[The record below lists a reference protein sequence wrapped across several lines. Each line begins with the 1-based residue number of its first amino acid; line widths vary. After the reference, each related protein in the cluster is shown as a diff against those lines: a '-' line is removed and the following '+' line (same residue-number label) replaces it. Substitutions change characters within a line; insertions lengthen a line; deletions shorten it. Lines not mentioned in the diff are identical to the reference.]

1 MNKNIY
7 NQVSTTKIV
16 WNILHSY
23 GFKLFAFC
31 FLCLIGAS
39 SRAADTYMNPV
50 DTKISLDSPS
60 FKVEFR
66 YYDADGNNAY
76 WTEHP
81 KLYIN
86 DEWVCTLD
94 CIPTGNG
101 GDDDAESLRKYNE
114 DWVYYNTD
122 DYYVVL
128 IDPHKDGSSY
138 NVYVEVLPKKINT
151 ERSNYTVKISGR
163 WCTNHT
169 PGIGDG
175 TFDRELSCNISIEKG
190 IFSSKKGNFTRPTDK
205 VIQYNANGLN
215 QHNKDYKYGFYFYD
229 NDDYKKE
236 VSKTVLAE
244 NVVNTEKQVRITG
257 VSNTSDYTFYTQ
269 QTLEKEGVNYGSSG
283 KTGNI
288 KFYKNIG
295 ESDLIKGFYSPKNLN
310 ITPSSQWDK
319 SVYIN
324 WEITDSKKDKDG
336 KWYVYRKNGKYNNT
350 EEYALLAKLDA
361 LSYTDESAELN
372 YNKEYTYK
380 VAFVPSEWTQE
391 GGTMAIASDLSTYN
405 KEPVKIKFE
414 NNLFSNFNITAGETE
429 ATLRWNVHGF
439 PDTDHPIKIN
449 RRLSS
454 LNDDSWETIHE
465 IKVTNP
471 KQTDYEWTDKTLNSP
486 CDVYDYFLSVNT
498 ADSVFTSSTESGK
511 LNSTTTITEVKAS
524 YGDYAN
530 MVRIHWKVKQV
541 GTAPSTFEVYRM

>member
-122 DYYVVL
+122 DYYIVL
-128 IDPHKDGSSY
+128 IDPRKPEGSTSY
-138 NVYVEVLPKKINT
+138 YVYVEVLPKKINT
-151 ERSNYTVKISGR
+151 ERSNYT
-163 WCTNHT
+163 
-169 PGIGDG
+169 
-175 TFDRELSCNISIEKG
+175 ISIRGNWRTNDFAGETKSKNLECTIDIDRG
-190 IFSSKKGNFTRPTDK
+190 IFYSKKGNFTRPTDK
-205 VIQYNANGLN
+205 VIQYNVNDLKQPSKG
-215 QHNKDYKYGFYFYD
+215 YKYGFYFYD

-236 VSKTVLAE
+236 LSKTILPE
-244 NVVNTEKQVRITG
+244 NVLNTENLVRITG

-288 KFYKNIG
+288 KFYRNEGK
-295 ESDLIKGFYSPKNLN
+295 SDLIRGFYSPQNLSLA
-310 ITPSSQWDK
+310 PSSQWDK

-324 WEITDSKKDKDG
+324 WEISNSKKDKDG
-336 KWYVYRKNGKYNNT
+336 KWHVYRKNGKYNNT
-350 EEYALLAKLDA
+350 EEYTLLATLDA
-361 LSYTDESAELN
+361 LSYTDESAALN
-372 YNKEYTYK
+372 YNK
-380 VAFVPSEWTQE
+380 
-391 GGTMAIASDLSTYN
+391 
-405 KEPVKIKFE
+405 
-414 NNLFSNFNITAGETE
+414 
-429 ATLRWNVHGF
+429 
-439 PDTDHPIKIN
+439 
-449 RRLSS
+449 
-454 LNDDSWETIHE
+454 
-465 IKVTNP
+465 
-471 KQTDYEWTDKTLNSP
+471 
-486 CDVYDYFLSVNT
+486 
-498 ADSVFTSSTESGK
+498 
-511 LNSTTTITEVKAS
+511 
-524 YGDYAN
+524 
-530 MVRIHWKVKQV
+530 
-541 GTAPSTFEVYRM
+541 